1 MELDVSGADG
11 HGPVGEAGVR
21 RTPCAGGAD
30 EVESAVT
37 RHVGRVR
44 GPGGDD
50 IV

>member
-1 MELDVSGADG
+1 MVMVRSVK
-11 HGPVGEAGVR
+11 PVR

-30 EVESAVT
+30 EVESAMT

>member
-1 MELDVSGADG
+1 MVMVRSVKPVHAGLRAPAGA
-11 HGPVGEAGVR
+11 E
-21 RTPCAGGAD
+21 
-30 EVESAVT
+30 EVQSAMT